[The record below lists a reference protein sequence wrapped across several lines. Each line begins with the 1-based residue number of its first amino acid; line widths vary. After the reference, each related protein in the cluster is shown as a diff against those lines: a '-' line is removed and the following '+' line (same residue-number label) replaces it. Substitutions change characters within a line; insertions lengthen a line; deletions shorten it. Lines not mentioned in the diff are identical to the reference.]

1 MGMGINKDR
10 IYNFVLG
17 LLVILS
23 FVLSYNLWTAG
34 SDINDEQNT
43 GSQSS
48 RIDIS
53 TVNHSLSDVYRP
65 TNVTLHGLDDE
76 HRMLMASTFPLKNL
90 LNNRFTTENLDR
102 IERQENITTH
112 EYIEILQT
120 GQWVE
125 FGFREELPLGIL
137 EQKFDELTQE
147 EANQFFDRILINV
160 DNLSSVYFYHS
171 ESDTMYSA
179 SVRKN
184 ESLNIDPFLNK
195 ENLRYRPVQIEVLD
209 NGFVYLS
216 QEIVEIP
223 YRSYVLDRLQNSLY
237 TSNFFPDTSLVDV
250 RSNGSITRY
259 IDLTKEVSINQRT
272 NTLVYLRQIP
282 NPGEMSSTE
291 RYRRSFEQVER
302 FENWTGTFALSDYNR
317 EDDIISFRREIEGL
331 PIFSPSSNESV
342 SEIGLVENGVTHLKI
357 PLRFSTIPITMDDSP
372 VKELLPG
379 VEVMDELRRA
389 MTFEDFGKIENV
401 MIGFTWEESKEAS
414 QVIYF
419 NPDWYIL
426 YDSTWIEFKSLL
438 GRYKEAAY
446 GF

>member
-1 MGMGINKDR
+1 MGVNKDR
-10 IYNFVLG
+10 IYSFVLG
-17 LLVILS
+17 FLVILS

-34 SDINDEQNT
+34 SEINDEQNT
-43 GSQSS
+43 GGQSS

-65 TNVTLHGLDDE
+65 TSITLHGLDDE
-76 HRMLMASTFPLKNL
+76 HRILMASTYPVRNL
-90 LNNRFTTENLDR
+90 LNHRFTTENLDR
-102 IERQENITTH
+102 IERQEQITTH
-112 EYIEILQT
+112 QYIETLQS

-137 EQKFDELTQE
+137 EQKFDELPQDI
-147 EANQFFDRILINV
+147 ANDFFDRILINV

-171 ESDTMYSA
+171 DTDTMYSA
-179 SVRKN
+179 SVKADQ
-184 ESLNIDPFLNK
+184 SLNIEPFLNT
-195 ENLRYRPVQIEVLD
+195 ENLRYRPVQIEVLEND
-209 NGFVYLS
+209 FIYLS

-250 RSNGSITRY
+250 RSSGSITRY

-302 FENWTGTFALSDYNR
+302 FENWAGTFALSNYNR

-331 PIFSPSSNESV
+331 PIYSPSSHESI
-342 SEIGLVENGVTHLKI
+342 SEIGLVENGVTHLKL
-357 PLRFSTIPITMDDSP
+357 PLRFSTTPITIDDSP
-372 VKELLPG
+372 VKKLQPG
-379 VEVMDELRRA
+379 VDVMNELRQV
-389 MTFEDFGKIENV
+389 MTFEELGKIEKI
-401 MIGFTWEESKEAS
+401 MIGFTWEESVEAS

-419 NPDWYIL
+419 IPDWYVL
-426 YDSTWIEFKSLL
+426 YDGSWIEFESLL
-438 GRYKEAAY
+438 GQYREAAY